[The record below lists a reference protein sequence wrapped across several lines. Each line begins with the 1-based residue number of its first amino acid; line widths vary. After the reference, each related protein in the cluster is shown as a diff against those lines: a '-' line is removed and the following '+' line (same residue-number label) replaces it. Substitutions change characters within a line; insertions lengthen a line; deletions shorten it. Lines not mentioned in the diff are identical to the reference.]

1 MVNDNISYRNVLFV
15 FFCAVV
21 LLVIA
26 ASPSLAGT
34 AIGWEGETILEKIA
48 ESLSG
53 PIARNLAIICLVV
66 GIGGLAMQGIDF
78 ASWGSRLSWLF
89 LGISVFCFAK
99 SWLDKL
105 GVSGSLIF

>member
-1 MVNDNISYRNVLFV
+1 MKNHKNFYINLFFLFLCV
-15 FFCAVV
+15 AVM
-21 LLVIA
+21 LVIA
-26 ASPSLAGT
+26 AAPSFAGT

-53 PIARNLAIICLVV
+53 PIAKNLAIICLVV